1 MTQRIRSR
9 TRASRVALLFATA
22 LVLGGSWYGGGSGSR
37 AAHASEVDPA
47 AVGRAIAGEVEA
59 HVGELEA
66 LADTPLG
73 LVPLTRLHGMRRWV
87 PAYALA
93 DVYSRTAARA
103 DVDPLVGALAGYRAA
118 VAEAMGGR
126 LAFAT
131 PALESQGYLTRW
143 SAVGPFANDG
153 MAGFDRDFGPE
164 QGRDPDATYVGRTGE
179 LGWVDLSALSRL
191 GYVDLGAVLRPSHS
205 AVGYAATTVTVP
217 RRTSA
222 RLWTAVDGAFKV
234 WVNGALVARVDSDLG
249 GGPLRE
255 WWDIELQ
262 RGANELVVKIG
273 VETGAMGFTLRLTD
287 RDGAPIAGLESTAA
301 LRVRGEALAEGAA
314 RAPAGSVVQTL
325 VALAAGH
332 EDMALTRSR
341 ALAGMALVA
350 RDLQGRD
357 PSEPWRTFT
366 TEPGVCA
373 GDGDPV
379 AQHMCSAALSDFW
392 LRYEAAEGAVARLDR
407 DDPAWPSAML
417 SRALLSTAIVGRA
430 GDEVALATLSELLEA
445 VPDFVPAMLL
455 LARQYDRARLE
466 WSNDEL
472 VARALALA
480 PECPEVVDRA
490 GQIARDMGD
499 FPAQRE
505 LLARLVRLDVEREA
519 AWLSLLPAQAR
530 AGDEAA
536 LWEAAALARD
546 DYPASLPL
554 LWLEAQLREGHGH
567 VEEAQALYRRA
578 TELVPGE
585 AEAWEELGRF
595 TLRQAADGEATAE
608 AIVAL
613 RRALAIT
620 PQNAD
625 LAAYLDEL
633 EREGAEFYAAYRY
646 GVDELRALAEEPP
659 PGAEER
665 DYYFVVDQEVVRVHE
680 NGLATRFRQQAY
692 RVQTRNGAELLREL
706 QIEYTPD
713 DQLVSILAARVIKPD
728 GSIQEARGERERSL
742 SQPWYGLYYDLAAR
756 LVGFRDVAPGDLVEL
771 TYTIADI
778 SSRNIFDDYY
788 GDLWYVQAEEPKRE
802 ASYTVLYPPGMHL
815 SLRPPALPHEAT
827 VREAEGEGE
836 VEGEGEGGPENL
848 VRYVLR
854 DVPRVESEPMRPGY
868 TSVADYV
875 HLSTFRTWEAVG
887 AWYWNLIEDQL
898 VASPEI
904 QAIVAQVTQGLTTTR
919 ERVAAIHEYVVR
931 NTRYVGLEFGIHGY
945 RPYRT
950 TEVVARRFGDCKD
963 TASLMLVMLRIAGI
977 DAQIVLVR
985 TRDLGALDESPAS
998 LSAFNHAITYVPEL
1012 DLYLDGT
1019 AGHAGLDELPAGDQG
1034 ASVLRV
1040 DPDGAS
1046 LFTTIPFLDAAVN
1059 HAAYESSLDLA
1070 ADPQRG
1076 RLLATYRGQFA
1087 PSVRR
1092 QFDSGDQREDEFQRH
1107 MAERLPGARVES
1119 VRFEGIDDIKRPVTI
1134 EAEVSGFSWLRA
1146 TSRGWTMLPTAQELD
1161 FLVRF
1166 AGSAERTLPL
1176 LLPNP
1181 FRITWAQRYRLP
1193 EGLEVVDMP
1202 EDVAVSGPFGSYS
1215 MEVRREGETLVVDA
1229 EVVVSAALVEPV
1241 DYPAFR
1247 AFLQGLEQVFNRPL
1261 RLETRDGAALEVPH
1275 G

>member
-1 MTQRIRSR
+1 MTPQKRSR
-9 TRASRVALLFATA
+9 TRTLRVALLAICSLAGPWTGVARATE
-22 LVLGGSWYGGGSGSR
+22 L
-37 AAHASEVDPA
+37 DPTE
-47 AVGRAIAGEVEA
+47 VGRAISAEVERQ
-59 HVGELEA
+59 VGELEA
-66 LADTPLG
+66 LAPTPLG

-87 PAYALA
+87 PGHGLAEVYA
-93 DVYSRTAARA
+93 RTASRA
-103 DVDPLVGALAGYRAA
+103 DADPLVAALAGYRAA
-118 VAEAMGGR
+118 VAESMGGR
-126 LAFAT
+126 LASAT
-131 PALESQGYLTRW
+131 PSLEAQGYLTRW
-143 SAVGPFANDG
+143 SAAGPFANDG

-164 QGRDPDATYVGRTGE
+164 QARDPAATYVARTGE
-179 LGWVDLSALSRL
+179 VGWVDLSALSRL
-191 GYVDLGAVLRPSHS
+191 GYVDLGAVLRPAHS

-234 WVNGALVARVDSDLG
+234 WVNGELVARVDSDLG

-255 WWDIELQ
+255 WWDIELE
-262 RGANELVVKIG
+262 RGANELVVKVG

-287 RDGAPIAGLESTAA
+287 RDGAPIAGLESSAD
-301 LRVRGEALAEGAA
+301 LRTRPEPLAEGAA

-332 EDMALTRSR
+332 EDLAQPRPR

-366 TEPGVCA
+366 SEPGVCEGA
-373 GDGDPV
+373 GDGV
-379 AQHMCSAALSDFW
+379 ALHLCSAALSDFW
-392 LRYEAAEGAVARLDR
+392 LRYEAAEAAVDALDR

-417 SRALLSTAIVGRA
+417 SRALLASAVVGRA
-430 GDEVALATLSELLEA
+430 GDDTAIATLAELLEVA
-445 VPDFVPAMLL
+445 PDFVPAMLL
-455 LARQYDRARLE
+455 LARQYDRQRLE

-480 PECPEVVDRA
+480 PSCPEVVERA
-490 GQIARDMGD
+490 EQVAGDMGD
-499 FPAQRE
+499 FPAQRA
-505 LLARLVRLDVEREA
+505 LLGRLVTLDVQRED
-519 AWLSLLPAQAR
+519 AWLSLLPALAR
-530 AGDEAA
+530 AGEEEA

-567 VEEAQALYRRA
+567 LDEALALYQRA

-585 AEAWEELGRF
+585 AEAWEQLGRF
-595 TLRQAADGEATAE
+595 ALRQADDDEAIAE
-608 AIVAL
+608 AVVAL

-680 NGLATRFRQQAY
+680 NGLATRFRQRAY

-713 DQLVSILAARVIKPD
+713 DQIVSILAARVIKPD

-756 LVGFRDVAPGDLVEL
+756 LVGFRDIAPGDLVEL
-771 TYTIADI
+771 TYTIADV

-802 ASYTVLYPPGMHL
+802 ASYTVLYPAAMHL
-815 SLRPPALPHEAT
+815 TLRPPALPHEAT
-827 VREAEGEGE
+827 AQEADADGA
-836 VEGEGEGGPENL
+836 PENL

-854 DVPRVESEPMRPGY
+854 DVPRVESEAMRPGY
-868 TSVADYV
+868 TSIADYV

-985 TRDLGALDESPAS
+985 TRDLGALEESPAS

-1046 LFTTIPFLDAAVN
+1046 VFTTIPFLDAAVN

-1119 VRFEGIDDIKRPVTI
+1119 VRFDGIDDIKRPVTI

-1146 TSRGWTMLPTAQELD
+1146 TSRGWTMLPTGQELD

-1193 EGLEVVDMP
+1193 AGLEVVEMP
-1202 EDVAVSGPFGSYS
+1202 EDVAVSGPFGAYS
-1215 MEVRREGETLVVDA
+1215 MQVRREGETLVVDA
-1229 EVVVSAALVEPV
+1229 EVVVTAALVEPG
-1241 DYPAFR
+1241 DYGAFR
-1247 AFLQGLEQVFNRPL
+1247 AFLQELEQVFNRPL
-1261 RLETRDGAALEVPH
+1261 RLETSGGAALEVPH